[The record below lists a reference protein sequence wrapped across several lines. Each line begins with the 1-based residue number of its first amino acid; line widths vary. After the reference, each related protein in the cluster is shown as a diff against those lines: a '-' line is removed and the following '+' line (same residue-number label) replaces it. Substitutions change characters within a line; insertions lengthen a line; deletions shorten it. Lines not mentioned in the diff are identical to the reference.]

1 MHPWKRVKPMT
12 LDSLSIIG
20 RRGILSN
27 ARPKVAF
34 VLGIRPDLVRAAP
47 LFAKFKELAEFDVT
61 FIWSGQHYSTNLK
74 DSFLQEL
81 AIPAPDLELQIDT
94 NDDISIVSSG
104 IKQLG
109 QYLASSSHDCVMFL
123 GDTNTVL
130 LSLAPSILNI
140 PIVHIEGCMRS
151 FDIEMP
157 EERNRRMIDKIS
169 SRIYAYLPR
178 YKSIGMLEGIPE
190 NSIVITGNLA
200 VDAVQYFIGLKSWQN
215 FEARALMWRNSKGVN
230 GEYALMTCHR
240 RENINNEDSLR
251 RILDLAGKQNFQVI
265 FAAGYAT
272 QRKIVEF
279 GVSLPVNV
287 IMTDPLEY
295 SLFLPSLMG
304 ARLVITD
311 SGTVVEESSIL
322 GIPSFQIRRSTER
335 PEVYWSGSSIKIDP
349 HNHSPIPSRTT
360 FPDRWNHELG
370 LGNASTLIIQDLNEW
385 FASGMTPDGRVV
397 QSTYS
402 FEAWGTTRDPA

>member
-1 MHPWKRVKPMT
+1 MT

-20 RRGILSN
+20 RHGILSN

-81 AIPAPDLELQIDT
+81 AIPAPDFELQIDT
-94 NDDISIVSSG
+94 NDDVSIVSSG
-104 IKQLG
+104 IKRLG

-130 LSLAPSILNI
+130 LSLAPSIMNI

-178 YKSIGMLEGIPE
+178 YKSIGILEGIPE
-190 NSIVITGNLA
+190 NSIVTTGNLA
-200 VDAVQYFIGLKSWQN
+200 VDAVEYFIGLKSWQN
-215 FEARALMWRNSKGVN
+215 FEARALMWRDSMGIR
-230 GEYALMTCHR
+230 GDYALMTCHR

-251 RILDLAGKQNFQVI
+251 RILDLASIQNFQVI

-279 GVSLPVNV
+279 GISLPVNV

-295 SLFLPSLMG
+295 SLFLPSLMS

-349 HNHSPIPSRTT
+349 HNHGPIPSRTT

-385 FASGMTPDGRVV
+385 LASGMTPDGRVV

-402 FEAWGTTRDPA
+402 SEAWGTTRDPA

>member
-1 MHPWKRVKPMT
+1 MT

-20 RRGILSN
+20 RHGILSN

-61 FIWSGQHYSTNLK
+61 FIWSGQHYSANLK
-74 DSFLQEL
+74 DRFLEEL
-81 AIPAPDLELQIDT
+81 AIPTPDVELQIDT

-109 QYLASSSHDCVMFL
+109 RYLASSTHDCVMFL

-130 LSLAPSILNI
+130 LSLAPSIMNI

-178 YKSIGMLEGIPE
+178 YKSIGILEGIPE
-190 NSIVITGNLA
+190 NSIVTTGNLA
-200 VDAVQYFIGLKSWQN
+200 VDAVQYFMGLKSWQN
-215 FEARALMWRNSKGVN
+215 FEAAALIWRNSIGIC
-230 GEYALMTCHR
+230 GEYGLMTCHR
-240 RENINNEDSLR
+240 RENINSEDSLR
-251 RILDLAGKQNFQVI
+251 RILDLAGKQDFQVI

-295 SLFLPSLMG
+295 SLFLPSVVS
-304 ARLVITD
+304 ASLVITD

-349 HNHSPIPSRTT
+349 HNDGPVHSKTT
-360 FPDRWNHELG
+360 FPDEWNHELG
-370 LGNASTLIIQDLNEW
+370 QGNASNLIIQDLNEW
-385 FASGMTPDGRVV
+385 FASGMMPDGRVV

-402 FEAWGTTRDPA
+402 FEAWGTTRDPSLPSPKL

>member
-1 MHPWKRVKPMT
+1 MT
-12 LDSLSIIG
+12 LDSPSIIG
-20 RRGILSN
+20 RRGILNS
-27 ARPKVAF
+27 ARPKVAL

-47 LFAKFKELAEFDVT
+47 LFAKFKDFAEFDVT

-81 AIPAPDLELQIDT
+81 SIPSPDVELQIDT

-104 IKQLG
+104 IRQLG
-109 QYLASSSHDCVMFL
+109 EYLASSNHDCVMFL

-178 YKSIGMLEGIPE
+178 YKSIGILEGIPD
-190 NSIVITGNLA
+190 NSIVTTGNLA
-200 VDAVQYFIGLKSWQN
+200 VDAVNYFIGLKSWQN
-215 FEARALMWRNSKGVN
+215 FEATALLWRNSIGITGNYV
-230 GEYALMTCHR
+230 LMTCHR
-240 RENINNEDSLR
+240 RENINNEDSLK
-251 RILDLAGKQNFQVI
+251 RILDLAGKEESQVI

-272 QRKIVEF
+272 QRKIDEF
-279 GVSLPVNV
+279 GISLPPNV
-287 IMTDPLEY
+287 VMTNPLEY
-295 SLFLPSLMG
+295 SLFLPTLLS

-322 GIPSFQIRRSTER
+322 GVPSYQIRRSTER

-349 HNHSPIPSRTT
+349 HSESSIPIETK
-360 FPDRWNHELG
+360 FPDKWDHNLG
-370 LGNASTLIIQDLNEW
+370 KGNAATLIIEDLNGW
-385 FASGMTPDGRVV
+385 LANGMKPDGRIVH
-397 QSTYS
+397 SNYS
-402 FEAWGTTRDPA
+402 IEAWGTVKDPV